1 MIKLQRRV
9 LAVTLGLTVG
19 TVILTGAAVFLMS
32 SASLRNNLDNS
43 ILQLARTEI
52 ASATDTGS
60 LHVHETG
67 QKTLDVSGVAGYE
80 KFVWLEDIGGR
91 HLASTANVL
100 PNSRVIGAEPFRR
113 VARAGETT
121 FGDIE
126 IEGRS
131 IRAVF
136 YPFRDMKGQP
146 AIGIV
151 GFPTSIVTDLIAK
164 IGEVV
169 LIAGAFCIL
178 AAGAIAVF
186 LARSVADPMRELARQ
201 VEQIDPSRADSPPLV
216 EAPYEEMSTLVGSF
230 NHLVGRVQEMLHERE
245 KTINRQRQ
253 FVADTSHELRTPVSN
268 LQGTIEVTLRRE
280 RTEAEYRGA
289 LQTSLG
295 EVQRMSRLIQDL
307 LALAKSDVGEFDVHP
322 KECDLSV
329 IVRSAAASDASR
341 EIETQMDVPDI
352 FLVRCDAD
360 RVRQALDNLLRNAL
374 THAKSRIQIRV
385 FEDEGDAVI
394 SVSND
399 GPPIAA
405 GDTELIFERFYRL
418 DHSRARDTGGSGLG
432 LPIAR
437 AIAIA
442 HGGTVTV
449 ESGPTETTFW
459 LRLPKNL

>member
-1 MIKLQRRV
+1 MIRLQRRV

-32 SASLRNNLDNS
+32 SASLRSNLDNS

-67 QKTLDVSGVAGYE
+67 QKTLDVSGVTGYE
-80 KFVWLEDIGGR
+80 KFVWLESYDGR
-91 HLASTANVL
+91 HLASTENVL
-100 PNSRVIGAEPFRR
+100 PDSRIVGAEPFRK
-113 VARAGETT
+113 VARSGETT

-169 LIAGAFCIL
+169 LLAGAFCIL

-186 LARSVADPMRELARQ
+186 LARSVSEPLRLLAQR
-201 VEQIDPSRADSPPLV
+201 VESVDPSRSGSAALV

-245 KTINRQRQ
+245 RTINRQRQ

-289 LQTSLG
+289 LETSLG

-322 KECDLSV
+322 KECNLSP
-329 IVRSAAASDASR
+329 IVRAALTSCAPL
-341 EIETQMDVPDI
+341 EIEAEVDVPDV
-352 FLVRCDAD
+352 LMATCDAD
-360 RVRQALDNLLRNAL
+360 RVRQAVDNLLRNAL
-374 THAKSRIQIRV
+374 THAKSRIRVRV
-385 FEDEGDAVI
+385 FEVEGDSVI
-394 SVSND
+394 GISND

-405 GDTELIFERFYRL
+405 GDTELIFERFHRL

-437 AIAIA
+437 AIAMA

-449 ESGPTETTFW
+449 ESEPTETTFW
-459 LRLPKNL
+459 LRFPKNI